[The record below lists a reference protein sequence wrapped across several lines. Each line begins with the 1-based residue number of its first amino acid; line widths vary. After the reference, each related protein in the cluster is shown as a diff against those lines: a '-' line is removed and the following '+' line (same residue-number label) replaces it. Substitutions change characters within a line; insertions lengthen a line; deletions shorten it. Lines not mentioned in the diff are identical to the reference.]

1 MTLRLEIWSDLAC
14 PWCFIGHRRLAQ
26 IKAQHPGWQLQHR
39 AFELQPDLPAQ
50 GLPARAF
57 YDRKFGGAAR
67 TEQMF
72 ARVTEVAAADG
83 LRFDFSKMAK
93 APNTRLAHRVV
104 QLCGEAGIQA
114 LDALF
119 LGHFSE
125 GVDLGDPQAIFEQL
139 RRHQVPVEVE
149 SLAARLV
156 DGEGE
161 AEVVADQALA
171 RRLGISGVPLFLAVT
186 GRQGPPLAVS
196 GAQPAEVLSA
206 LLTEAAAGEDHRSV
220 GGRGPG

>member
-1 MTLRLEIWSDLAC
+1 MSLRLEIWSDLAC

-26 IKAQHPGWQLQHR
+26 IRGQHPAWQIQHR
-39 AFELQPDLPAQ
+39 AFELQPDLPAE

-83 LRFDFSKMAK
+83 LHLDFRKMTK
-93 APNTRLAHRVV
+93 APNTRLAHRAVH
-104 QLCGEAGIQA
+104 LCGDAGIQA

-119 LGHFSE
+119 VGHFSE
-125 GVDLGDPQAIFEQL
+125 GLDLTDPEAVVAQL
-139 RRHQVPVEVE
+139 LRQGVPIDGEG
-149 SLAARLV
+149 LRARLAE
-156 DGEGE
+156 GEGE
-161 AEVVADQALA
+161 AQVAEDQALA

-186 GRQGPPLAVS
+186 GAEGPPWAVS
-196 GAQPAEVLSA
+196 GAQPTEVLSA
-206 LLTEAAAGEDHRSV
+206 LLTRAAAGGDHRSV
-220 GGRGPG
+220 GGPGRG

>member
-14 PWCFIGHRRLAQ
+14 PWCFIGHRRLAR
-26 IKAQHPGWQLQHR
+26 IRDQHPAWQLQHR
-39 AFELQPDLPAQ
+39 AFELQPELPAR

-83 LRFDFSKMAK
+83 LQLNFSKMST

-104 QLCGEAGIQA
+104 HLCGDAGIQA

-119 LGHFSE
+119 AGHFSE
-125 GVDLGDPQAIFEQL
+125 GVDLTDVEAIFAQL
-139 RRHQVPVEVE
+139 EHHQVPFDRD
-149 SLAARLV
+149 RLLKRLS

-161 AEVVADQALA
+161 AEVSADQALA

-186 GRQGPPLAVS
+186 GAAGPPLAVS
-196 GAQPAEVLSA
+196 GAQPVDVLSA
-206 LLTEAAAGEDHRSV
+206 FLTRAAAAGDHRSV
-220 GGRGPG
+220 GDNGQG

>member
-1 MTLRLEIWSDLAC
+1 MTRRLEIWSDLAC

-26 IKAQHPGWQLQHR
+26 VIGQHPGWRLQHR
-39 AFELQPDLPAQ
+39 AFELQPDLPAT
-50 GLPARAF
+50 GLPAREF

-72 ARVTEVAAADG
+72 ARVAEVAAADG
-83 LRFDFSKMAK
+83 LHLDFGKMAK

-104 QLCGEAGIQA
+104 HLCGEAGIQA

-125 GVDLGDPQAIFEQL
+125 GVDISDRQAIFDQL
-139 RRHQVPVEVE
+139 QRQRVPVDLED
-149 SLAARLV
+149 LKARLAE
-156 DGEGE
+156 GEGE

-171 RRLGISGVPLFLAVT
+171 RSLGIGGVPLFLAAT
-186 GRQGPPLAVS
+186 AGEGPPLAVS

-206 LLTEAAAGEDHRSV
+206 LLRRAAAEEDHRSV
-220 GGRGPG
+220 GGPGQG